1 MDAIKYE
8 REIEYIETTLR
19 EKEKLSWEEIRN
31 KFGNSGT
38 EESQMKIN
46 VLKDMSVINISS
58 VEEWVEI
65 VDYLMS
71 IDKNSRVV
79 KLGEATKNNVKIP
92 TEKYSAWK
100 LYENSLRNKKW
111 SLKSIASIKQTSFQ
125 ILQHLS
131 TDTSETGAVK
141 GLVIG
146 NVQSGK
152 TANMAGLMAMAAD
165 NGFNYFIV
173 LSGVIENLRQQT
185 STRLFNDMN
194 SSGRG
199 NLHWIQVDKPSLSSS
214 NPGHQLE
221 KFQLDVEK
229 SKNRYF
235 TVSLKNKSR
244 LQSLIKWLK
253 SDPNKAKQMKILI
266 IDDEADQASIN
277 TKNIEEETNSAI
289 NEQLLDLVNSK
300 VFGSVNYIAYTA
312 TPFANILNETSK
324 ESLYPKDFIT
334 LLEPSEDYMGPKEIF
349 GIESPETHPKINI
362 IREIT
367 NEDKIDVEELQQ
379 GENCTDLPQSF
390 KDSIHW
396 YLITVAG
403 MRALN
408 YKKPITMLV
417 HTSFKIS
424 HHQIIAKKIEEY
436 LIEIK
441 NNFSKIIKDIKVL
454 YENEIIDLKKNTFI
468 EAMKGYS
475 TIEEI
480 PDYPSWEEIE
490 RYLIRLVRYD
500 GKEYVSHILLG
511 EEGEP
516 KYHNGIHLTIDNS
529 KSKADNQIVRLVYP
543 TGKNMPTHAPAFIV
557 VGGNTLSRG
566 LTLEGLTST
575 YFLRTTNQ
583 ADTLLQMAR
592 WFGYRK
598 GYEIFPRVWLDVSAN
613 QRFEF
618 ISQINEELRREIKNY
633 EENGL
638 TPLEYAPKVKQS
650 PDRKL
655 IRITSS
661 NKSQSAEETDFN
673 FAGFNSQ
680 TIYFER
686 NEIDLQNNLSQ
697 ARKFMNSLKTP
708 KINNSK
714 MIWNNVPSEAVK
726 EFLENYKVCN
736 MDIKM
741 SNLPNLLNWLEENE
755 NKLPSWNVIYS
766 SVGEIKNQKATE
778 EDSWN
783 IHGYSPKASKRTQL
797 KNRST
802 EEISNIGVL
811 RVPSDLLS
819 DIDEELTQEEKGS
832 AKVEDIQKIR
842 EKYGYANIPQLII
855 YKVDKGTLSKEELA
869 TIKSKNREPLNFTH
883 DIIGLNIMIPGET
896 RKTQFSTYVS
906 ANIKIAENQF
916 IDESKYL
923 EEEE

>member
-1 MDAIKYE
+1 MDSLKFIK
-8 REIEYIETTLR
+8 EIEYIENLR
-19 EKEKLSWEEIRN
+19 EADKLEWKEIRN
-31 KFGNSGT
+31 KFGEGNSV
-38 EESQMKIN
+38 EANSK
-46 VLKDMSVINISS
+46 LKFFKEMSVFDNEMS
-58 VEEWVEI
+58 VEEWAEL
-65 VDYLMS
+65 VDYLMNIELS
-71 IDKNSRVV
+71 SNVI
-79 KLGEATKNNVKIP
+79 KLGESTKNNVVLPSGK
-92 TEKYSAWK
+92 TTAWR
-100 LYENSLRNKKW
+100 LYEK
-111 SLKSIASIKQTSFQ
+111 SLKEKNWSMKSIKNIQESSFQ

-199 NLHWIQVDKPSLSSS
+199 NLHWIQVDKPSLRSSD
-214 NPGHQLE
+214 PGHQIE
-221 KFQLDVEK
+221 KFQLDTEK
-229 SKNRYF
+229 SKKRYF
-235 TVSLKNKSR
+235 TVSLKNKGR

-277 TKNIEEETNSAI
+277 TKNIEDENNSAI
-289 NEQLLDLVNSK
+289 NEQLLDLVNSD

-334 LLEPSEDYMGPKEIF
+334 LLEPSEDYLGPREIF
-349 GIESPETHPKINI
+349 GIETPETYPKVNI
-362 IREIT
+362 IREIS
-367 NEDKIDVEELQQ
+367 NEDKDYIEELQG
-379 GENCTDLPQSF
+379 GEEFTELPKSF
-390 KDSIHW
+390 KESIHW
-396 YLITVAG
+396 FLITVAG
-403 MRALN
+403 MRVLD
-408 YKKPITMLV
+408 YRKPITMLV
-417 HTSFKIS
+417 HTSFKIA

-436 LIEIK
+436 LLEIK
-441 NNFSKIIKDIKVL
+441 NNYSEIVSDIEVL
-454 YENEIIDLKKNTFI
+454 YENETIDFKRSTFI
-468 EAMKGYS
+468 EAMAEYS
-475 TIEEI
+475 TVDEV
-480 PDYPSWEEIE
+480 PDYPTWEEIE
-490 RYLIRLVRYD
+490 KYLSRLLRYE
-500 GKEYVSHILLG
+500 GKDFVSHILLG

-516 KYHNGIHLTIDNS
+516 KYHNGIHLAIDNS
-529 KSKADNQIVRLVYP
+529 QSRADNQIVRLVYP
-543 TGKNMPTHAPAFIV
+543 TQKNMPNHAPAFIV

-618 ISQINEELRREIKNY
+618 ISQINEELRIEIKNY

-638 TPLEYAPKVKQS
+638 TPLDYAPKVKQS

-655 IRITSS
+655 IKITSS

-686 NEIDLQNNLSQ
+686 NEEDLQNNLDQ
-697 ARKFMNSLKTP
+697 TKQFLNSLNEP
-708 KINNSK
+708 KLLNNK
-714 MIWNNVPSEAVK
+714 MVWNQVETDSVK
-726 EFLENYKVCN
+726 NFLKNYKVCN

-741 SNLPNLLNWLEENE
+741 SNLPNLLNWLEQNE
-755 NKLPSWNVIYS
+755 QTISTWNVIYS
-766 SVGEIKNQKATE
+766 VVGDLEQQKALET
-778 EDSWN
+778 DSWN

-802 EEISNIGVL
+802 DNISNIGVL

-819 DIDEELTQEEKGS
+819 DIEEELTKEEKSS

-842 EKYGYANIPQLII
+842 RKYGYANIPQLII
-855 YKVDKGTLSKEELA
+855 YKIDKGNLTQEELE
-869 TIKSKNREPLNFTH
+869 KLENKNREPLNFTH
-883 DIIGLNIMIPGET
+883 DLIGLNIMIPGET
-896 RKTQFSTYVS
+896 RKSQFSTYVS
-906 ANIKIAENQF
+906 ANIEIADDQF
-916 IDESKYL
+916 VDESKYL